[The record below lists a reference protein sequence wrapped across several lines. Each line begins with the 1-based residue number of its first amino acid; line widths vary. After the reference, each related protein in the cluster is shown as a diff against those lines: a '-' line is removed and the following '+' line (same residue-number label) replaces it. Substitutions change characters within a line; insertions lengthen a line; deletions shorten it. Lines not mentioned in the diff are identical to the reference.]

1 MKKNRS
7 TRTLQYQQSVPEI
20 KEIMLTTED
29 KITSFSNSNVYHAYA
44 N

>member
-7 TRTLQYQQSVPEI
+7 TRTLQYQQPVPKI

-29 KITSFSNSNVYHAYA
+29 KITSLSNSNVYHA
-44 N
+44 